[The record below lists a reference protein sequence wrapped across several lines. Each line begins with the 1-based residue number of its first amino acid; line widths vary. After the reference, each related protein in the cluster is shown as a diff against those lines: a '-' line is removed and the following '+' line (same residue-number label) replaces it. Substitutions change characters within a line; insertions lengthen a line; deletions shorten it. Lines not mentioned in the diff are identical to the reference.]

1 MSHQSDWGYYKQL
14 IKLPLL
20 KVNGGCEDFI
30 PSLERPSVVFFYKQ
44 KQVFLYWPYLEIAG
58 AVLIMVKHITF
69 SF

>member
-20 KVNGGCEDFI
+20 KVNRVCEDFI
-30 PSLERPSVVFFYKQ
+30 PSLQRPSVDFYKH
-44 KQVFLYWPYLEIAG
+44 KQVFLYWPYSEIAG